1 MSGASPPSMH
11 PASLPPG
18 TLVGR
23 WRVVDW
29 AGRGTHG
36 AVYRAVPA
44 DKEYDAP
51 VALKL
56 ALLPRNPRLVREA
69 ELLSRLRNPSIP
81 RLWDDGEWQ
90 HPGGDFFPYLA
101 MEWIDGVPLY
111 AWARQE
117 PFSAPRTFQM
127 LAQLARALQSI
138 HAQGCVHR
146 DVKGDNVLVR
156 RSDGRAML
164 IDFGSGL
171 SPDAP
176 TLTPPDAYPGTPAYR
191 SPESGLFELQSLR
204 DRSAR
209 YRAGPADELYALGVT
224 ACRWLT
230 GEYPRFGE
238 PSQDEHGIWRMD
250 AVKLPDALL
259 QVEPPLR
266 AVVLSL
272 LSVRPEERGT
282 PAQLAEELERAA
294 RPSPI
299 VAVRSAEP
307 PPPAPSPE
315 AKTFTPEELPGEQH
329 RANGSHL
336 RRPARRRWPWL
347 ATVASGLMLAGWVG
361 WGWVGKLAAKSSVLS
376 ATTTGAGRA
385 DAGTAGLGEAV
396 SAASTVDAPEPS
408 IQAMAE
414 EPLPEPMPGQTR
426 PDAKGRCPHK
436 RQVVLN
442 GACWI
447 PFDPEACEASVASGQ
462 VFRGK
467 CYVPALPRNHPSTSG
482 PSRTP

>member
-1 MSGASPPSMH
+1 
-11 PASLPPG
+11 
-18 TLVGR
+18 VGR

-36 AVYRAVPA
+36 TVYRAVPA
-44 DKEYDAP
+44 DKEYAAP

-69 ELLSRLRNPSIP
+69 ELLSRFRNPSIP

-90 HPGGDFFPYLA
+90 HPGGDYFPFLA

-138 HAQGCVHR
+138 HTQGCVHR

-176 TLTPPDAYPGTPAYR
+176 TLTPPDTYPGTPAYR
-191 SPESGLFELQSLR
+191 SPESGLFELQNLR

-238 PSQDEHGIWRMD
+238 PSQDQHGTWRMEE
-250 AVKLPDALL
+250 VKLPDALF

-266 AVVLSL
+266 DVVVQL

-282 PAQLAEELERAA
+282 PAQLAEDLEQAA
-294 RPSPI
+294 RPRLV
-299 VAVRSAEP
+299 VAVGTTEP
-307 PPPAPSPE
+307 PPSTPSPE
-315 AKTFTPEELPGEQH
+315 AKTSTPEKLPGEQPS
-329 RANGSHL
+329 ANGSRP
-336 RRPARRRWPWL
+336 RRPALRRWSWL
-347 ATVASGLMLAGWVG
+347 ATAAAGLTLAASVG
-361 WGWVGKLAAKSSVLS
+361 WEWVERDADTSSVPTV
-376 ATTTGAGRA
+376 AAAGAGRA
-385 DAGTAGLGEAV
+385 DAGTSGLGEAV
-396 SAASTVDAPEPS
+396 SATSAVDASEPS
-408 IQAMAE
+408 VQVMAE

-436 RQVVLN
+436 LQVALN

-447 PFDPEACEASVASGQ
+447 PFAPEACEASVASGQ
-462 VFRGK
+462 LFRGK
-467 CYVPALPRNHPSTSG
+467 CYVPVQPRNHPSTSE
-482 PSRTP
+482 PSRRP

>member
-1 MSGASPPSMH
+1 MSGAPRSSIH
-11 PASLPPG
+11 PAALPPG

-23 WRVVDW
+23 WRVVEW

-44 DKEYDAP
+44 DKEHAAA

-56 ALLPRNPRLVREA
+56 ALIARNPRMAREA
-69 ELLSRLRNPSIP
+69 ELLSRFRNPSIP
-81 RLWDDGEWQ
+81 RLWDEGEWQ
-90 HPGGDFFPYLA
+90 HSGGDVFPFLA

-117 PFSAPRTFQM
+117 PFSASRTLHM

-164 IDFGSGL
+164 IDFGAGL
-171 SPDAP
+171 YPEAE

-209 YRAGPADELYALGVT
+209 YRATPADELYALGVT

-238 PSQDEHGIWRMD
+238 PSQDEHGSWRME
-250 AVKLPDALL
+250 AVKLPDALS

-266 AVVLSL
+266 SVVLRL
-272 LSVRPEERGT
+272 LSVRPEERGS
-282 PAQLAEELERAA
+282 PAQLAEELEQAVRPCFVAVA
-294 RPSPI
+294 RPSGL
-299 VAVRSAEP
+299 S
-307 PPPAPSPE
+307 PPALSSE
-315 AKTFTPEELPGEQH
+315 AREKPPANRSQPQMPG
-329 RANGSHL
+329 L
-336 RRPARRRWPWL
+336 RRWPWL
-347 ATVASGLMLAGWVG
+347 AAAASCLTLAAWGSWRLVEKLAENASVFSVASRA
-361 WGWVGKLAAKSSVLS
+361 S
-376 ATTTGAGRA
+376 RA
-385 DAGTAGLGEAV
+385 DAGTAGLGDSM
-396 SAASTVDAPEPS
+396 SAAAILDAPEAS
-408 IQAMAE
+408 IQVTAE

-436 RQVVLN
+436 RQVALN
-442 GACWI
+442 GACWV
-447 PFDPEACEASVASGQ
+447 PFDSDPEACEASVGQ
-462 VFRGK
+462 VFRGR
-467 CYVPALPRNHPSTSG
+467 CYVPDLPRNRPSASQPTRD
-482 PSRTP
+482 P